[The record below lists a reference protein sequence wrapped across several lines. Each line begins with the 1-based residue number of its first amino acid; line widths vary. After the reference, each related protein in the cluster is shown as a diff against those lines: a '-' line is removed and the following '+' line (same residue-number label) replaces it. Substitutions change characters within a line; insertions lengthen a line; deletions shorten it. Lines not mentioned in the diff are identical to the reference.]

1 LARAKPDSRFAATAA
16 GPPSDVAVLH
26 LRTGRLDIVP
36 GLELP
41 PITSAGLAVNPTGS
55 WLRATGSEGNRGL
68 PPAWRPGRARP
79 APLTGL
85 PGRVEGPPPLL
96 PAPSWWR
103 AG

>member
-1 LARAKPDSRFAATAA
+1 M
-16 GPPSDVAVLH
+16 H

-41 PITSAGLAVNPTGS
+41 PITWAGLAFNATGS
-55 WLRATGSEGNRGL
+55 WLLATVSEGNRGL
-68 PPAWRPGRARP
+68 LLAWRPGMPGP
-79 APLTGL
+79 ALLTSL
-85 PGRVEGPPPLL
+85 PGPIAGPPSLL